1 MRYGPVPDLQIR
13 IMHLDREGS
22 PPPGLRLPSRQ
33 VVTEFQSD
41 SSRTDSPVRIRHAQP
56 ASAVSVGP
64 VHQVERG
71 GAALMEGGAP
81 RPWAASDYER
91 CRSPSEPVDGPDNAR
106 LIG

>member
-81 RPWAASDYER
+81 APGPRQIRALSQ
-91 CRSPSEPVDGPDNAR
+91 PVRAGGWPDNAR